1 MNPEKVK
8 QDRTTGA
15 REKEKVLLVERVQA
29 KSHLEM
35 GEESRGAKRYRLPFN
50 SQNPDD
56 RPFVDTNELNRR
68 YVDSENVKQQ
78 RRDGESLVR
87 VFMADRSMSETC
99 EQLAEKVDDFCGPGD
114 LEDCPPDHEVFLLD
128 DRCCVPGREGQ
139 RPNPGPL
146 TPQSFCEHL
155 SQPVS
160 EDNHIKS
167 IMGECERKTDAAS
180 S

>member
-8 QDRTTGA
+8 QDRTTGT
-15 REKEKVLLVERVQA
+15 REKEKVVDRTQA
-29 KSHLEM
+29 KSPLDM
-35 GEESRGAKRYRLPFN
+35 GEESKGTKRYKPSFY
-50 SQNPDD
+50 SQNPDN
-56 RPFVDTNELNRR
+56 RPFVDTDEFNQP
-68 YVDSENVKQQ
+68 YVDSENVEQQ

-87 VFMADRSMSETC
+87 VFMADRSMSESC

-114 LEDCPPDHEVFLLD
+114 LEDCPPKHAVFLVD

-155 SQPVS
+155 SKPVS